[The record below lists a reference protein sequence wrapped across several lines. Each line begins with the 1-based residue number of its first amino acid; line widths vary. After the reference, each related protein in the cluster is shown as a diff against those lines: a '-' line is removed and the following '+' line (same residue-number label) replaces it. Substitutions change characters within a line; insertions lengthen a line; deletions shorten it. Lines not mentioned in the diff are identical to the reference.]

1 MSPVGDVISSIG
13 VTHTQHADDTQLYV
27 GHDSLWTMKCIK
39 ALHYWLDL
47 NGLWLNPEKTE
58 AVVLHK
64 WKTAGWRPHWHNR
77 HWSCPY
83 QDTRQCEE
91 SGCRSSQRVN
101 NTCRPV
107 HFHNKALCQ
116 VRKLLPDAAAKTV
129 TCAMV
134 AGRFDY
140 CDALCS
146 PVWYFICE
154 CDHRFLSP
162 ATLISDNSA
171 VSVLTSILKQ
181 PLPSLPLLSTLNLTT
196 VTLSTTI
203 FLNLK

>member
-1 MSPVGDVISSIG
+1 MSF
-13 VTHTQHADDTQLYV
+13 
-27 GHDSLWTMKCIK
+27 
-39 ALHYWLDL
+39 
-47 NGLWLNPEKTE
+47 
-58 AVVLHK
+58 
-64 WKTAGWRPHWHNR
+64 
-77 HWSCPY
+77 
-83 QDTRQCEE
+83 
-91 SGCRSSQRVN
+91 SQRVN

-171 VSVLTSILKQ
+171 VSVLTSTLKQ
-181 PLPSLPLLSTLNLTT
+181 PVPSLHLLSTLNLTSST

-203 FLNLK
+203 FLNLKLEIWGRARRPTSDLKYISGDCNVHKNLRGQHP